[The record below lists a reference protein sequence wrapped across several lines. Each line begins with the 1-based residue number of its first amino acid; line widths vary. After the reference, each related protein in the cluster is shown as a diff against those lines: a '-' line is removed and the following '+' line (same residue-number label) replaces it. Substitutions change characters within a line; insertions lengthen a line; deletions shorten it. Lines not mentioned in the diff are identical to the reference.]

1 MAQIF
6 IRVEL
11 RGDPSKQDYDNL
23 HAYMETMN
31 WYRKIIGSAG
41 ESTLPHAMY
50 QGNSEKDTS
59 SIAAALKD
67 GIEANVWTRAIVLV
81 ISAQTWGMAPA

>member
-1 MAQIF
+1 MAQVF

-23 HAYMETMN
+23 HAYMEAKN
-31 WYRKIIGSAG
+31 WYRKIMGSAG

-50 QGNSEKDTS
+50 QGNSENGTL
-59 SIAAALKD
+59 SIAGALKD
-67 GIEANVWTRAIVLV
+67 GIEANVWTRAVVFV